1 MICVYVFKYVYMCTF
16 LCRCV
21 WVHTWVESKDNL
33 KCGFLTPALSVGMV
47 SYRSLHS
54 PGCMACETAQKFLH
68 FPSHCRSTRL
78 TDAGFCGQLYVDSA
92 ALNPQIL
99 TFMKPLSELFL

>member
-1 MICVYVFKYVYMCTF
+1 
-16 LCRCV
+16 
-21 WVHTWVESKDNL
+21 
-33 KCGFLTPALSVGMV
+33 
-47 SYRSLHS
+47 
-54 PGCMACETAQKFLH
+54 MACKTAQKFLH